1 MKRRDLIELLE
12 RSGWVLK
19 RHGSDHDV
27 YGKDGQIE
35 MVPRHNEIKEQLAKA
50 IIRRRGLK

>member
-1 MKRRDLIELLE
+1 MELLE